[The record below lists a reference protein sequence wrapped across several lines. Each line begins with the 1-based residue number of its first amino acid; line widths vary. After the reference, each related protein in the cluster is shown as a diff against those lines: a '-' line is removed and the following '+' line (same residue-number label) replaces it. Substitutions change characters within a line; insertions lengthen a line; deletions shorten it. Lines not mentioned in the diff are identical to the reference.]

1 MPPFLPRK
9 RHASPDVHQ
18 SKRNLLAAIDADS
31 TPTLEESKA
40 FEIPDDSDSSESS
53 LSDVPSAIAKE
64 DDDAGE
70 EDEDDDGDDEVD
82 WEDAMAEGTQSS
94 STATPNTQTELGD
107 LELTL
112 DKNVHTLTDALQ
124 QGKKG
129 PSKLEREIR
138 IQTHCMHVQCLLF
151 HNALRNSWICD
162 STVHE
167 ILLKQ
172 LPPGIEKEVEKWR
185 VASGQD
191 TAAAKEPP
199 AKRQKKTRSGR
210 DWSDE
215 SSRMEP
221 GKPDMSGG
229 DPVIPLLRVLSAY
242 WKKRFKVTVPPLW
255 KMGYKPMSVL
265 EAEISSFHNDDHD
278 PKKHGERVRN
288 LEEFRE
294 LARLCKGSRD
304 VGAQLFTALLRALGI
319 EARMVANLQPLGFG
333 WTKAENC
340 FQEKD
345 LKEAQE
351 QSEEEEEKER
361 DVKGK
366 GKEIARRRISGRTDH
381 LPFPTYWTEVI
392 SDVTQEIIPV
402 EPLLLIHQ
410 VATTPEHLSAFEPR
424 GVKADRFKQGIAYVV
439 AHSPDGTAKD
449 VTTRYLRRRM
459 WPGKTKGFR
468 MPVEKI
474 PLNSGMRGPTRYY
487 HYDWFKV
494 TMRGY
499 VRPESKR
506 TILDDIEDTR
516 DLTPVQPQKKA
527 TSEVDTL
534 QSLRSSPE
542 FVLERFL
549 RREEAIKPGSQHVRT
564 FASGK
569 GEKAKEE
576 KVFKR
581 SDVVRCL
588 SAESWHKEGRR
599 VKMGE
604 TPLKLVPIRAVTA
617 NRKQEIDVI
626 EQETGEKPKQGLYA
640 LHQTEY
646 IIPPPI
652 EDGIIP
658 KNAYGN
664 IDCFVPSMVPKG
676 GTHIPW
682 RGTVR
687 ICKRLGV
694 DFAEAVTGF
703 EFGSKRAV
711 PVIEGVVVG
720 SENAGLVRD
729 AFIEDQ
735 RERAKKDR
743 LKEEKLVLST
753 WKKFLIGLRIVERVH
768 DEYGETGDNETH
780 NPFTNRRKVQEENAK
795 ESPAEEE
802 HEGGGFLL
810 PEEEERENSTM
821 KAHRAAEEDNEDEG
835 DEGSS
840 VLSEEDLS
848 N

>member
-9 RHASPDVHQ
+9 RPASPDPHQ
-18 SKRNLLAAIDADS
+18 SKRNLLAAIDS
-31 TPTLEESKA
+31 EPPNSPSLEESKA

-53 LSDVPSAIAKE
+53 LSDVPSAIANE
-64 DDDAGE
+64 DDVE
-70 EDEDDDGDDEVD
+70 NEDDEGDEDGDDDVD
-82 WEDAMAEGTQSS
+82 WEDAMGEGTQSS
-94 STATPNTQTELGD
+94 SVATPHAQQELGD

-112 DKNVHTLTDALQ
+112 DKNTHTLSGAL

-151 HNALRNSWICD
+151 HNALRNSWIND
-162 STVHE
+162 PALHE
-167 ILLKQ
+167 ILRKQ
-172 LPPGIEKEVEKWR
+172 LPAGIEKEVEKWR

-191 TAAAKEPP
+191 TTPKKPP

-215 SSRMEP
+215 SSRAEQ
-221 GKPDMSGG
+221 GTPDISGG

-242 WKKRFKVTVPPLW
+242 WKKRFKVTDPGLR
-255 KMGYKPMSVL
+255 KKGYKPMSVL
-265 EAEISSFHNDDHD
+265 EVEISSFHNDDYD
-278 PKKHGERVRN
+278 PKMHGERVAN
-288 LEEFRE
+288 IEEFRE

-319 EARMVANLQPLGFG
+319 ESRMVASLQPIGFG
-333 WTKAENC
+333 WTKAENSAEPENKE
-340 FQEKD
+340 EK
-345 LKEAQE
+345 E
-351 QSEEEEEKER
+351 QSDSESEEER
-361 DVKGK
+361 SVKGK
-366 GKEIARRRISGRTDH
+366 GKKTVRGRAKGRDD
-381 LPFPTYWTEVI
+381 LPFPIYWTEVI

-402 EPLLLIHQ
+402 EPLLLPNP
-410 VATTPEHLSAFEPR
+410 VATTPDLISAFEPR
-424 GVKADRFKQGIAYVV
+424 GAKADKFKQVIAYVI

-468 MPVEKI
+468 IPVEKI
-474 PLNSGMRGPTRYY
+474 PLNSGTRGPTRFY
-487 HYDWFKV
+487 HLDWFKV

-506 TILDDIEDTR
+506 TALDDIEDTR

-527 TSEVDTL
+527 TAEVDTL

-549 RREEAIKPGSQHVRT
+549 RREEAIRPGSQHVRT
-564 FASGK
+564 FVSGK

-604 TPLKLVPIRAVTA
+604 TPLKLVPIRAVTL

-626 EQETGEKPKQGLYA
+626 EQETGEKPKQGLYS
-640 LHQTEY
+640 LLQTEY

-652 EDGIIP
+652 KDGIIP

-676 GTHIPW
+676 ATHIPW

-720 SENAGLVRD
+720 SENAGLVKD
-729 AFIEDQ
+729 AWIEHE
-735 RERAKKDR
+735 REKAKKDR
-743 LKEEKLVLST
+743 AKEEKLVLST

-780 NPFTNRRKVQEENAK
+780 NPFTNRRKLQEEAAK
-795 ESPAEEE
+795 ESSAEEE
-802 HEGGGFLL
+802 HQGGGFLL
-810 PEEEERENSTM
+810 PEEEEAENSRM
-821 KAHRAAEEDNEDEG
+821 NAHHAAEEDNVAEDG
-835 DEGSS
+835 DSS
-840 VLSEEDLS
+840 SLLSEADDS
-848 N
+848 T